1 MELKKYKLADI
12 AKIEISGVDKKTIEG
27 ETPVRLCNF
36 VDVYYNWAI
45 TKEKAKSFM
54 AASAKQTEINKCS
67 IGKGMVAITKDS
79 ETRDDIGVATYIAD
93 DFENVVLGYHCAL
106 ITPNPAVV
114 DGKYLNAFMHTRYIQ
129 KYFENNASGSGQRYT
144 LSNDTIGNIPVLL
157 PSVEEQHTIG
167 KVLADID
174 RKIELNKQINDNL
187 EAMAKQ
193 LYDYWF
199 VQFDFPNE
207 EGKPYKSSGGAMVWN
222 EKLKREIPQGWHC
235 GTLLDIAEYTNGL
248 ACQKYRPTDNNK
260 LPVIKIKE
268 MHDGLSADTEWVKAD
283 IPDDVKVFDGDVLFS
298 WSASLEVMLW
308 AYGNGGLN
316 QHIFKVTSKNG
327 YPRSFYF
334 YQLIHYV
341 GVFKQIAE
349 ARKTTMGHITQ
360 DHLRQSTIALPPNVD
375 IANKLEEKLC
385 PIFDEIVKNDQEIM
399 ALTKQRDELLPL
411 LMNGQATVNYHLSAK
426 AYPLP
431 IAYKKAMPIEANQI
445 ISSTFIQKLDSHI
458 PSPRLQTSQIRC
470 S

>member
-1 MELKKYKLADI
+1 MMNLNKYKLADI

-27 ETPVRLCNF
+27 EISVRLCNF

-54 AASAKQTEINKCS
+54 VASAKQTEIDKYS

-106 ITPNPAVV
+106 ITPNPAIV

-157 PSVEEQHTIG
+157 PSIEEQHTIG

-174 RKIELNKQINDNL
+174 SKIELNKQINDNL

-222 EKLKREIPQGWHC
+222 EKLKREIPQEWNILPISDILDKYPTTKRYETKEYLQIGKYPIIDQ
-235 GTLLDIAEYTNGL
+235 GDAYIVGFTNENDNLLTRHPA
-248 ACQKYRPTDNNK
+248 
-260 LPVIKIKE
+260 
-268 MHDGLSADTEWVKAD
+268 
-283 IPDDVKVFDGDVLFS
+283 VLFGDHS
-298 WSASLEVMLW
+298 TKVKFLDFDFARGADGTQILYSSNDAVSQYYLYLAVSALQIPNPGYSRHFKYLKELPIVIPSLSIATKFVNIVKPLFEKW
-308 AYGNGGLN
+308 TKN
-316 QHIFKVTSKNG
+316 IFNN
-327 YPRSFYF
+327 
-334 YQLIHYV
+334 
-341 GVFKQIAE
+341 
-349 ARKTTMGHITQ
+349 
-360 DHLRQSTIALPPNVD
+360 IAL
-375 IANKLEEKLC
+375 I
-385 PIFDEIVKNDQEIM
+385 
-399 ALTKQRDELLPL
+399 KQRDELLPL
-411 LMNGQATVNYHLSAK
+411 LMNGQATVNYHLS
-426 AYPLP
+426 
-431 IAYKKAMPIEANQI
+431 
-445 ISSTFIQKLDSHI
+445 DD
-458 PSPRLQTSQIRC
+458 
-470 S
+470 

>member
-36 VDVYYNWAI
+36 VDVYYNWAV

-54 AASAKQTEINKCS
+54 AASAKQTEIDKCS

-106 ITPNPAVV
+106 IIPNSAIVN
-114 DGKYLNAFMHTRYIQ
+114 GKYLNAFMHTRYIQ

-157 PSVEEQHTIG
+157 PSIEEQHIIG
-167 KVLADID
+167 NVLAGID

-207 EGKPYKSSGGAMVWN
+207 EGKPYKSSGGTMVWN
-222 EKLKREIPQGWHC
+222 EKLKREIPQGWFVEKMGKC
-235 GTLLDIAEYTNGL
+235 TTILLGGTPDTNDISLWGNGYNWLNSGEVAEFPILKSEKNITSKGLEKSATVLAPKGSVTLSITRHLRPSILCIDACINQSVVAILENKKISKEYIYPLLS
-248 ACQKYRPTDNNK
+248 R
-260 LPVIKIKE
+260 
-268 MHDGLSADTEWVKAD
+268 D
-283 IPDDVKVFDGDVLFS
+283 IPRLM
-298 WSASLEVMLW
+298 SLRTG
-308 AYGNGGLN
+308 A
-316 QHIFKVTSKNG
+316 QQPHINKETV
-327 YPRSFYF
+327 
-334 YQLIHYV
+334 
-341 GVFKQIAE
+341 E
-349 ARKTTMGHITQ
+349 AINVV
-360 DHLRQSTIALPPNVD
+360 LPP
-375 IANKLEEKLC
+375 ANIMGAYINQAESIYDA
-385 PIFDEIVKNDQEIM
+385 IFNNAREVEQ
-399 ALTKQRDELLPL
+399 LTKQRDELLPL
-411 LMNGQATVNYHLSAK
+411 LMNGQASVNYHLS
-426 AYPLP
+426 
-431 IAYKKAMPIEANQI
+431 
-445 ISSTFIQKLDSHI
+445 DD
-458 PSPRLQTSQIRC
+458 
-470 S
+470 

>member
-1 MELKKYKLADI
+1 MMSLNKYKLADI

-27 ETPVRLCNF
+27 EIPVRLCNF

-54 AASAKQTEINKCS
+54 VASAKQTEIDKCS

-93 DFENVVLGYHCAL
+93 DFDNVVLGYHCAL
-106 ITPNPAVV
+106 IIPNSAVV

-157 PSVEEQHTIG
+157 PSIDEQHTIG

-174 RKIELNKQINDNL
+174 RKIELNKRINDNL

-222 EKLKREIPQGWHC
+222 EKLKREIPQKWNILPISDILDKYPTTKRYETKEYLQIGKYPIIDQ
-235 GTLLDIAEYTNGL
+235 GDAYIVGFTNENDNLLTRHPA
-248 ACQKYRPTDNNK
+248 
-260 LPVIKIKE
+260 
-268 MHDGLSADTEWVKAD
+268 
-283 IPDDVKVFDGDVLFS
+283 VLFGDHS
-298 WSASLEVMLW
+298 TKVKFLDFDFARGADGTQILYSSNDAVSQYYLYLAVSALQIPNPGYSRHFKYLKELPIVIPSLSIATKFVNIVKPLFEKW
-308 AYGNGGLN
+308 TKN
-316 QHIFKVTSKNG
+316 IFNN
-327 YPRSFYF
+327 
-334 YQLIHYV
+334 
-341 GVFKQIAE
+341 
-349 ARKTTMGHITQ
+349 
-360 DHLRQSTIALPPNVD
+360 IAL
-375 IANKLEEKLC
+375 I
-385 PIFDEIVKNDQEIM
+385 
-399 ALTKQRDELLPL
+399 KQRDELLPL
-411 LMNGQATVNYHLSAK
+411 LMNGQATVNYHLS
-426 AYPLP
+426 
-431 IAYKKAMPIEANQI
+431 
-445 ISSTFIQKLDSHI
+445 DD
-458 PSPRLQTSQIRC
+458 
-470 S
+470 

>member
-36 VDVYYNWAI
+36 VDVYYNWAV

-54 AASAKQTEINKCS
+54 AASAKQTEIDKCS

-106 ITPNPAVV
+106 IIPNSAIVN
-114 DGKYLNAFMHTRYIQ
+114 GKYLNAFMHTRYIQ

-157 PSVEEQHTIG
+157 PSIEEQHIIG
-167 KVLADID
+167 NVLADID

-207 EGKPYKSSGGAMVWN
+207 EGKPYKSNGGAMVWN
-222 EKLKREIPQGWHC
+222 EKLKRDIPQGWSDCILGDICDMYQPKTLGLNDLSEDSEYKVYGANGIIGHYSSYNHENSEIAMACRGNSC
-235 GTLLDIAEYTNGL
+235 GTINRTSPKSWITGNAM
-248 ACQKYRPTDNNK
+248 
-260 LPVIKIKE
+260 VIKFRNKEIHNEYIKQALKYANVKGAISGSGQPQLTRE
-268 MHDGLSADTEWVKAD
+268 NLSLLKMTQPNYAILEAFSK
-283 IPDDVKVFDGDVLFS
+283 KVAAIV
-298 WSASLEVMLW
+298 AMELE
-308 AYGNGGLN
+308 
-316 QHIFKVTSKNG
+316 I
-327 YPRSFYF
+327 
-334 YQLIHYV
+334 
-341 GVFKQIAE
+341 
-349 ARKTTMGHITQ
+349 
-360 DHLRQSTIALPPNVD
+360 
-375 IANKLEEKLC
+375 EEQ
-385 PIFDEIVKNDQEIM
+385 NDN
-399 ALTKQRDELLPL
+399 LTKQRDELLPL
-411 LMNGQATVNYHLSAK
+411 LMNGQASVNYHLS
-426 AYPLP
+426 
-431 IAYKKAMPIEANQI
+431 
-445 ISSTFIQKLDSHI
+445 DD
-458 PSPRLQTSQIRC
+458 
-470 S
+470 